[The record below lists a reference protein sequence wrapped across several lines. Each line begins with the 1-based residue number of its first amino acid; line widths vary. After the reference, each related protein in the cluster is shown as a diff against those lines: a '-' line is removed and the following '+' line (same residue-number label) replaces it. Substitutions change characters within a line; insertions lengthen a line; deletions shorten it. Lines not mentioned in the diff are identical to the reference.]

1 MRETNIYAINADES
15 FENETDYVTSIMGES
30 VPTSQNSSIN
40 TDNKEYMG
48 QIRDSNTE
56 SIPDISRDS
65 SFLYI
70 NKPADDLSILK
81 S

>member
-15 FENETDYVTSIMGES
+15 FENETNYETSIMGES
-30 VPTSQNSSIN
+30 VPISHNPSIN

-56 SIPDISRDS
+56 SIPDISINS
-65 SFLYI
+65 SFL
-70 NKPADDLSILK
+70 
-81 S
+81 